1 MPRRDCALYKK
12 IGIRV
17 DPQRQEILMIGTTSD
32 SPVRPAVGDSA
43 AVALQ
48 WQHKLR
54 DGTSVLIR
62 PIREAD
68 AALERQFIERL
79 SPQSRRYR
87 FLGTIKTPSPAL
99 LKQLIHPELVR
110 GVAFIALLGEGPE
123 QQEIGVCR
131 YSASVDGLSCECA
144 VAVSDEWQGKGL
156 ATILMRQL
164 IDTAR
169 QHGIK
174 RMYSTDANDNQ
185 HMRELAEQL
194 GFERH
199 TDPEDSVL
207 VIHTLDL
214 NAAKT
219 Y

>member
-1 MPRRDCALYKK
+1 M
-12 IGIRV
+12 
-17 DPQRQEILMIGTTSD
+17 
-32 SPVRPAVGDSA
+32 GDSA

-131 YSASVDGLSCECA
+131 YSASADGLSCECA

>member
-1 MPRRDCALYKK
+1 
-12 IGIRV
+12 
-17 DPQRQEILMIGTTSD
+17 MIGTTSN
-32 SPVRPAVGDSA
+32 SRVRPAVGDSV

-48 WQHKLR
+48 WQHTLR

-110 GVAFIALLGEGPE
+110 GVAFIALLGAGPK
-123 QQEIGVCR
+123 QREIGVCR
-131 YSASVDGLSCECA
+131 YSASADGLSCECA
-144 VAVSDEWQGKGL
+144 VAVSDEWQHKGL

-214 NAAKT
+214 DAAKT

>member
-12 IGIRV
+12 IGISV

-131 YSASVDGLSCECA
+131 YSASADGLSCECA